1 VFVVCGRGC
10 LFPDFRPN
18 SPFSPVAQLS
28 KTVQQPGSENCCSVL
43 LFCLH
48 LFFHFVYLQIY
59 LSSIFMSFWFSYY
72 SGLGKS
78 VRSDTGWLMGGTLE
92 RHNRNTGY
100 THFKFQWIVLCFD
113 FLAREKGILN
123 GEKRCRCANLDN
135 PGSIVQQ
142 LVLSP
147 FHLNEKFSQKR
158 AENPKRRER
167 LVEDGCVCLHCLPIL

>member
-1 VFVVCGRGC
+1 M
-10 LFPDFRPN
+10 FPDFRPN

-59 LSSIFMSFWFSYY
+59 LSSIFMTFWFSYY

-78 VRSDTGWLMGGTLE
+78 VRSGIGWLVGGILQ
-92 RHNRNTGY
+92 RHNRNTVY
-100 THFKFQWIVLCFD
+100 THFTVQLIVLCFD
-113 FLAREKGILN
+113 FLTRKVGILT

-142 LVLSP
+142 LVLSY
-147 FHLNEKFSQKR
+147 LSSKQKIQPEQSR
-158 AENPKRRER
+158 KP
-167 LVEDGCVCLHCLPIL
+167 